1 LDERFVAGK
10 RVEEKEMTE
19 AQPMFSIGQ
28 KVVDPDCGEVGAITS
43 VEYNDALEEYI
54 YETTFSGK
62 YDCYLDAALMSV
74 ETAS

>member
-1 LDERFVAGK
+1 
-10 RVEEKEMTE
+10 
-19 AQPMFSIGQ
+19 MFSIGQ
-28 KVVDPDCGEVGAITS
+28 KVVDPDCGEVGVITS
-43 VEYNDALEEYI
+43 MKYDDTLEEYI